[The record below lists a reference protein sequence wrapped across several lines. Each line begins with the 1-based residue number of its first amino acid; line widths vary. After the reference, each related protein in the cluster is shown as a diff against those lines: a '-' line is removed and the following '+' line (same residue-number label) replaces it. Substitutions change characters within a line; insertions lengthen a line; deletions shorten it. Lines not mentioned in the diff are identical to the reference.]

1 MIFGGHI
8 LFSAERQGNEPI
20 SLCRFNSTLY
30 QYVNA
35 LGGYNLGFKKD
46 VCLSSFGC
54 SLSA

>member
-1 MIFGGHI
+1 MLI
-8 LFSAERQGNEPI
+8 AERQGNEPI